1 VLVLVTAMGPS
12 LPARIY
18 RENAAEC
25 VRLAAATDDAEMR
38 NRLMEVAAMWHRLA
52 EQIEDSEDKDK

>member
-1 VLVLVTAMGPS
+1 MPVPSTAMGPS
-12 LPARIY
+12 LPACIC

-38 NRLMEVAAMWHRLA
+38 NRFLEVAAMWHRLA
-52 EQIEDSEDKDK
+52 KQIEDNEGKDK

>member
-1 VLVLVTAMGPS
+1 MGPS
-12 LPARIY
+12 LPAYIC